1 MAKPTL
7 LLIPAAAIALGA
19 WWWNSGS
26 RGAAPTAPGAAASAP
41 ASASTPTAAGTG
53 RAVQTV
59 SVYVAQRQDVPV
71 SAEANGTVVA
81 LDDVSLNAQVAATI
95 REVRVR
101 SGQTVRRGDVLFVFD
116 DRVEQANLDK
126 ARAQV
131 LRTQAALAD
140 LDRQVRRAQELREQN
155 FLAPSAVD
163 SLQGQMDVQR
173 ATLAADQAAIKSAE
187 TALSFS
193 TVRAP
198 ISGRAGLVTLSP
210 GALVMP
216 SSAPLV
222 TLTQLDRVGVN
233 FTLPEAQLQNLLQS
247 QRGKTPLEVTIVPAG
262 GGSRSGAGPAATA
275 AAAAAAPAPG
285 ASSATAAAVPASVS
299 APPGQGPSA
308 GQPVKGTVRF
318 VDSSIDATTGTIK
331 ARADFDN
338 RQQFLWPGQSVRLRL
353 TLRTLEDAVVI
364 PQAALI
370 LRGSDRSVYVVGADK
385 TAQMRPVQVRQGHGE
400 LVVVEGVQ
408 PGEKIVV
415 DGKQNLRPGGAV
427 RDVPMVAEGSGRR
440 GAAGSAGAAS
450 GAASGS
456 AGSAPAVAA
465 SGARP

>member
-1 MAKPTL
+1 MAHPTL
-7 LLIPAAAIALGA
+7 LLIPATALALGA
-19 WWWNSGS
+19 WWWSPGGS
-26 RGAAPTAPGAAASAP
+26 ADAVAATATGAASAP
-41 ASASTPTAAGTG
+41 AAASGASGGAGSG
-53 RAVQTV
+53 RGVQTV
-59 SVYVAQRQDVPV
+59 GVYVAQKQDVPV
-71 SAEANGTVVA
+71 NAEANGTVVA
-81 LDDVSLNAQVAATI
+81 LDDVSLNAQVAATL

-116 DRVEQANLDK
+116 DRVEQANLEK

-140 LDRQVRRAQELREQN
+140 LDRQVRRAQELRDQN

-163 SLQGQMDVQR
+163 SLQGQIDVQR
-173 ATLAADQAAIKSAE
+173 ATLAADQAAVKSAE

-210 GALVMP
+210 GALVTP

-233 FTLPEAQLQNLLQS
+233 FTLPEAQLQSLLQS
-247 QRGKTPLEVTIVPAG
+247 QRGKAPLEVAIVPAG
-262 GGSRSGAGPAATA
+262 SGNRSGATA
-275 AAAAAAPAPG
+275 AVPAPGAGSAAAAPPLKSA
-285 ASSATAAAVPASVS
+285 AST
-299 APPGQGPSA
+299 QGSSTST
-308 GQPVKGTVRF
+308 GQPPKGVVRF
-318 VDSSIDATTGTIK
+318 VDSSIDAATGTIK

-338 RQQFLWPGQSVRLRL
+338 RQQQLWPGQSVRLRL
-353 TLRTLEDAVVI
+353 KLRTLEGAVVI

-385 TAQMRPVQVRQGHGE
+385 KAQMRPVQVRQGYGE

-408 PGEKIVV
+408 AGEKIVV
-415 DGKQNLRPGGAV
+415 DGKQNLRPGGTV
-427 RDVPMVAEGSGRR
+427 RDVPMLTEGGGSGRR
-440 GAAGSAGAAS
+440 GAAGAAS
-450 GAASGS
+450 GASGN
-456 AGSAPAVAA
+456 AAVPAA